1 MAKIWLI
8 AFLAAKA
15 LGGFALLFFDG
26 LKRIEQA
33 AENVGEQ
40 RNKIGGH
47 GVHGAEQLTK
57 ELFLGRQLGQGFN
70 LFGRHFLAF
79 QAAAAQLEQLA
90 LLSKITQRLG
100 HRHGVIE
107 TKGNGAVVVEL
118 VLDNVMRAT
127 GKSDTGQRVL
137 DDVEFAASLAQVH
150 TEVRQLF
157 HRHALELGQHRKR
170 STIGIRFDRF
180 NDGCFFRPGHVIPLT
195 FGVAGWNAEPK
206 ISLDRWIKGLAACL
220 PSSTRIPLP

>member
-1 MAKIWLI
+1 MDGS
-8 AFLAAKA
+8 LA
-15 LGGFALLFFDG
+15 
-26 LKRIEQA
+26 
-33 AENVGEQ
+33 
-40 RNKIGGH
+40 
-47 GVHGAEQLTK
+47 
-57 ELFLGRQLGQGFN
+57 QGFN

-137 DDVEFAASLAQVH
+137 DDVEFAPP
-150 TEVRQLF
+150 
-157 HRHALELGQHRKR
+157 ALR
-170 STIGIRFDRF
+170 RFTRRF
-180 NDGCFFRPGHVIPLT
+180 V
-195 FGVAGWNAEPK
+195 
-206 ISLDRWIKGLAACL
+206 S
-220 PSSTRIPLP
+220 SSTVMPLNSVSTAKEARSAFALIASMTAAFSDLGVT